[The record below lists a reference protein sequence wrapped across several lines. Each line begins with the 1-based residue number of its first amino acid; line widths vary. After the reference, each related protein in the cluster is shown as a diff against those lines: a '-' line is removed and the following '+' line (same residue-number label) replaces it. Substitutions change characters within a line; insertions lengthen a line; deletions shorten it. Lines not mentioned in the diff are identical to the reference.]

1 MIQRYFRKLKG
12 LTDPEFFRDGDDYV
26 FLDERSVLHR
36 VDLSDIV
43 EIDGEK
49 QDRFT
54 VDHIVLRIKL
64 ADGTEFWLD
73 EGPVMGEFVEYARP
87 RLPGFDVEAFARLY
101 EIPFEQLTCVI
112 FRREGLDVTESLYDE
127 SK

>member
-12 LTDPEFFRDGDDYV
+12 LTDPQFFRDGDHYV
-26 FLDERSVLHR
+26 FKDEHAVHHR
-36 VDLSDIV
+36 VDARDIV

-64 ADGTEFWLD
+64 ANGAEFWLD
-73 EGPVMGEFVEYARP
+73 EGSVMGEFVEYVRP
-87 RLPGFDVEAFARLY
+87 RLKGFDVNAFARLY
-101 EIPFEQLTCVI
+101 EVPFEELTCVI
-112 FRREGLDVTESLYDE
+112 FRRTGSIQG
-127 SK
+127 S